1 MIHIQLYTAILTF
14 SNDLH
19 SKSIFHSES
28 LPKINVT
35 FKEDAKVTYDCLE
48 EEFLHIRQLTD

>member
-1 MIHIQLYTAILTF
+1 MHIRLYTEILTF

-19 SKSIFHSES
+19 SKVNFHSES

-48 EEFLHIRQLTD
+48 EEFLYIRQLTD